1 MSGGSIKAQI
11 LIIQL
16 IDWTLLLSVFG
27 MGIYAVLYSD
37 DPTKY
42 GLIALVGL
50 WLLHMLGRYSVTKLT
65 RLRLELDKVKKAS
78 N

>member
-1 MSGGSIKAQI
+1 MNAGSIKVKI

-16 IDWTLLLSVFG
+16 IDWVLLLGVFG

-42 GLIALVGL
+42 GLIALAGL
-50 WLLHMLGRYSVTKLT
+50 WLLHMLGQYSVTKLT
-65 RLRLELDKVKKAS
+65 RLRMELSKIEKNS
-78 N
+78 R

>member
-1 MSGGSIKAQI
+1 MTAGSIKVKI

-16 IDWTLLLSVFG
+16 IDWTLLLGVFG

-37 DPTKY
+37 DPAKY
-42 GLIALVGL
+42 GLIALAGL

-65 RLRLELDKVKKAS
+65 RLRMELAKIKKNS
-78 N
+78 